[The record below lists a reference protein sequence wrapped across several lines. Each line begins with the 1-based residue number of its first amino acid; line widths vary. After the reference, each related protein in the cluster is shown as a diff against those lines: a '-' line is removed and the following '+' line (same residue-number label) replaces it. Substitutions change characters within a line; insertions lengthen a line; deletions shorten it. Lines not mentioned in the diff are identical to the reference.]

1 MMRNSPSC
9 WSAAVSF
16 AHLSWCRWQPQIPAV
31 GNAGSPGWWCLH
43 WLPVSCKHKK
53 RFLGDFCF
61 QKTNNTTIK
70 KSYLRSSITLAC
82 SFSSRMSTT
91 LLVNF
96 LPRGSITWFPITTDL
111 RGSTV
116 SCGSNGAHYKLVSA
130 KTRRFLQ
137 RIKKNQRKSPCEG
150 FILSQ
155 NNQLNVHSLNLV
167 TFYDGSNPQGSS
179 HETWHSTATTSFL
192 WAKKE

>member
-1 MMRNSPSC
+1 MVPSL
-9 WSAAVSF
+9 APSF
-16 AHLSWCRWQPQIPAV
+16 LQTQEEVFGGFLLSEDQQ
-31 GNAGSPGWWCLH
+31 S
-43 WLPVSCKHKK
+43 
-53 RFLGDFCF
+53 
-61 QKTNNTTIK
+61 TIK

-179 HETWHSTATTSFL
+179 HET
-192 WAKKE
+192 